1 MILELHRQGV
11 SISAIARRVAL
22 DRKTVRR
29 YIAQGL
35 EPPSYGPRQPRISQL
50 RAFEPY
56 LRQRLVAFPQLSG
69 RRLHRELRDLG
80 YSGGYSILT
89 DLLREIDPVE
99 ASPFEVRFETPP
111 GRQAQVDF
119 AHFQTVFTDEPGVE
133 RIIWLFSMVLGH
145 SRMLWG
151 SFVLHQDLQTLLRC
165 HAAAFEALGGVPE
178 QILYDRMRT
187 VFNREKSN
195 ADRATQRTEESRGRR
210 GGAQIRSL
218 HRVLDRGGQIGK

>member
-1 MILELHRQGV
+1 MSDDVPFALGDASLVRLGEIVMILELHRQGA

-89 DLLREIDPVE
+89 DLLREIRPVE

-111 GRQAQVDF
+111 GRQAH
-119 AHFQTVFTDEPGVE
+119 A
-133 RIIWLFSMVLGH
+133 
-145 SRMLWG
+145 
-151 SFVLHQDLQTLLRC
+151 LRQLC
-165 HAAAFEALGGVPE
+165 AASGLADAAALP
-178 QILYDRMRT
+178 
-187 VFNREKSN
+187 
-195 ADRATQRTEESRGRR
+195 RR
-210 GGAQIRSL
+210 RI
-218 HRVLDRGGQIGK
+218 